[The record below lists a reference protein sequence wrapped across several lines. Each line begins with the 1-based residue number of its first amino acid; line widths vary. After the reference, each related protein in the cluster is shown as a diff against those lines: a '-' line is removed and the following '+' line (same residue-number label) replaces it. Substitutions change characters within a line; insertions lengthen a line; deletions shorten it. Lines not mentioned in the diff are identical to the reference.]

1 MLKRKYNLE
10 TLFVQPTDKVP
21 AVYIRQQ
28 KRVKN
33 KLWFTCVLRYFK
45 LFQLATMLP
54 DNRLL
59 PGFTHLNFK
68 INSYLSECRSRIN

>member
-1 MLKRKYNLE
+1 MHKRKYNLE

-33 KLWFTCVLRYFK
+33 KIKIPTVVHMCIT
-45 LFQLATMLP
+45 LFQVIP
-54 DNRLL
+54 VGDNVAR
-59 PGFTHLNFK
+59 
-68 INSYLSECRSRIN
+68 